1 MNIAKRAQI
10 LLMSAVMACGLLS
23 SAAEAT
29 VVEFENILSGGQTYQ
44 WFDGSRT
51 VDGMVFSANNAYF
64 MQNYHTS
71 DPYAPVDP
79 TGSLFTYSGGPITM
93 SQANNALFSL
103 SSFDAGVY
111 LYQPAATVN
120 FSGLLA
126 NGNVITQSFL
136 VSANAFTTFAFSS
149 AWTSLQQVTFT
160 MTNTSY
166 IQYDNI
172 VVNAAAIPE
181 PSSLA
186 LMMLALGILAVA
198 IRRSPRN

>member
-1 MNIAKRAQI
+1 MNITNRVKV

-23 SAAEAT
+23 GAAEAT
-29 VVEFENILSGGQTYQ
+29 VVKFENILSGGQTYEY
-44 WFDGSRT
+44 FSGTRT
-51 VDGMVFSANNAYF
+51 VDGMVFSANNSYF
-64 MQNYHTS
+64 MQNYHTLDS
-71 DPYAPVDP
+71 YAPVDP
-79 TGSLFTYSGGPITM
+79 TGSLFTYSGIPITM

-111 LYQPAATVN
+111 LNQPGATVN
-120 FSGLLA
+120 FSGLLG
-126 NGNVITQSFL
+126 NGNVITQSFF

-198 IRRSPRN
+198 TRRARRN